1 MPGDLPVAGPGLD
14 HLRGNSGRRDVPAR
28 FVQATGYGAGC
39 GKGCIRLIKQAK
51 GFYGRVGLGLPR
63 TVRGQR

>member
-1 MPGDLPVAGPGLD
+1 VTCQPVSSRLPAMVLA
-14 HLRGNSGRRDVPAR
+14 A
-28 FVQATGYGAGC
+28 